1 MCRSE
6 INVLLQYLRTRMPG
20 KIYLPCAAFLVI
32 AGFAGGRHLKEPSMI
47 LAFIQAVTLVM
58 QFRLLDDL
66 NDIAFDRLR
75 HPDRVMSQVLS
86 LAPFQILLALSFVI
100 NLILSKL
107 QPGPENRLFVLL
119 FLNAVFAAWYL
130 WIQESL
136 KETISGYRV
145 VLGKYPAF
153 VFLLSG
159 DVLRLRHLLLSMSF
173 VYLCF
178 TVYEVLHDSEL
189 LPQNDADK
197 ALKIDIFSLGVVSF
211 LMAVELV
218 GRVPLMG
225 LIQGLIGL
233 LNIIFVATYFG
244 SRKMHFKSAAK
255 ARMVF
260 VGGFAVLLNFS
271 FGVRI

>member
-6 INVLLQYLRTRMPG
+6 IKILVHYLRTRMPG

-32 AGFAGGRHLKEPSMI
+32 AGFAGGRDLKARWI
-47 LAFIQAVTLVM
+47 VLAFMQAVTLLM

-66 NDIAFDRLR
+66 NDIAYDRLR
-75 HPDRVMSQVLS
+75 HPDRVMAQVLS
-86 LAPFQILLALSFVI
+86 LAPFQILLVLSFVI
-100 NLILSKL
+100 NLILTKL

-119 FLNAVFAAWYL
+119 FLNAIFAAWYL
-130 WIQESL
+130 WFHESL
-136 KETISGYRV
+136 KKGTSGYRL

-159 DVLRLRHLLLSMSF
+159 DTSSSWQLLLSMSF

-189 LPQNDADK
+189 LLPTDADK
-197 ALKIDIFSLGVVSF
+197 ALKIDIFSLGIVSF
-211 LMAVELV
+211 LMALELV
-218 GRVPLMG
+218 DRVPQMG
-225 LIQGLIGL
+225 LFQGLIGL

-244 SRKMHFKSAAK
+244 SRKMHFKSPAA

-260 VGGFAVLLNFS
+260 VGGFAVLINFS
-271 FGVRI
+271 CGVRI